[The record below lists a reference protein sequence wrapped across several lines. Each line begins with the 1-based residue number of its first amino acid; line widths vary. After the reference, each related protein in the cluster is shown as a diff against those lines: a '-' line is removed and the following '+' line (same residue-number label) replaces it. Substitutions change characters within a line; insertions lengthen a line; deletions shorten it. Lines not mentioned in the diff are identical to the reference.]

1 MNHPQRVVRCFE
13 QEKSKMSKVE
23 FVIEAEARSDVGKGA
38 SRRLRRAGKIPAVLY
53 GAGEQPMSLTTD
65 HDSLMHQLE
74 HEAFFSHILTLKV
87 DGKEYQAVLKD
98 LQRHPAKPLVMHADF
113 LRVSEKDKLR
123 MHVPLHFVNDDV
135 APGAKK
141 GGVVNHV
148 MNEVEVVCLA
158 KDLPEFIEADLANV
172 DLGESVHLSDL
183 KLPAGVELV
192 ELLHGEE
199 HDLPVATIVGTRA
212 STEAEGEAAEGEG
225 E

>member
-1 MNHPQRVVRCFE
+1 
-13 QEKSKMSKVE
+13 MSNNE

-38 SRRLRRAGKIPAVLY
+38 SRRLRRAGRVPAILY
-53 GAGEQPMSLTTD
+53 GADETPVSLTTD
-65 HDSLMHQLE
+65 HDGLVHQLE
-74 HEAFFSHILTLKV
+74 NEAFFSHILTLKI
-87 DGKEYQAVLKD
+87 DGKEHKAVLKD
-98 LQRHPAKPLVMHADF
+98 LQRHPSKPLLLHADF
-113 LRVSEKDKLR
+113 QRVSEKDKLR
-123 MHVPLHFVNDDV
+123 MHVPLHFVNDEQ

-158 KDLPEFIEADLANV
+158 KDLPEFIEADMAAV

-192 ELLHGEE
+192 ELLHGED

-212 STEAEGEAAEGEG
+212 SAEAEAAEEGEG